1 LLSRSKPCCYPPVN
15 LLEKT
20 QGTKNFSAC
29 VTDPRQGKATYS
41 LESIIQTAVANV
53 LFRMGSKNA
62 FHKESR
68 SSEEA
73 EASIA
78 KFCGIDSGELP
89 TTRAI
94 DDILKRLDHEEL
106 NEVLMSIFE
115 VLRKDKLFSDHS
127 MLIPGDRYH
136 LAIDA
141 ETTHKY
147 TPNSAHDCANCPFCL
162 KRQRGEEVWYLHMHV
177 VASLVC
183 PGGVRLPLYLYPI
196 HAKSLRLEETASHE
210 RFKQECELA
219 AFPLILTKIQER
231 FPRLKFCVLVDSL
244 YANGPAIKFLNEH
257 RLDFMIV
264 RKEGSMKTVGQ
275 DCDGL
280 EKIPDDKIVGRV
292 EETSREKEKKY
303 KRSFRFFNE
312 IDYQGMKLHVLR
324 FEEWVFD
331 KDGIQLSYVYWEW
344 LVSWKLT
351 KRNASQTAFRGRM
364 RWLEEDLFNT
374 LKNRG
379 FSIKHDYSR
388 HPSAQVVWSIL
399 IMLAFLVT
407 ELFVL
412 TRQVITTRQNRSLK
426 DFMRSIFYELRHLYE
441 EIFKASVLQRKTQFR
456 YCFEKTYFFSNH

>member
-1 LLSRSKPCCYPPVN
+1 MPYCCSSAD

-20 QGTKNFSAC
+20 QSTKNFSVC
-29 VTDPRQGKATYS
+29 VTDPRRKSGTYS
-41 LESIIQTAVANV
+41 LESIIQTALANV

-62 FHKESR
+62 FHKEGR
-68 SSEEA
+68 SSKEA
-73 EASIA
+73 KASIA
-78 KFCGIDSGELP
+78 KFCGIDSGQLP
-89 TTRAI
+89 TTRTI
-94 DDILKRLDHEEL
+94 DDVLKKLNHAEL
-106 NEVLMSIFE
+106 NEVQMSVFE

-127 MLIPGDRYH
+127 MLLPGNRYH

-147 TPNSAHDCANCPFCL
+147 TPGSAHDCKNCPFCL
-162 KRQRGEEVWYLHMHV
+162 KRERGEEIWYLHMHV

-196 HAKSLRLEETASHE
+196 HAKSLKLEAAASQE
-210 RFKQECELA
+210 KFKQECELT
-219 AFPLILTKIQER
+219 AFPLILAKIQER
-231 FPRLKFCVLVDSL
+231 FPRLKFCILLDSL
-244 YANGPAIKFLNEH
+244 YANGPVIKLLNEL
-257 RLDFMIV
+257 RMDFIIV

-292 EETSREKEKKY
+292 EETCIEKEKKY

-324 FEEWVFD
+324 FEEWIFD
-331 KDGIQLSYVYWEW
+331 KDGTQLSYVYWEW

-351 KRNASQTAFRGRM
+351 KRNASLTAFRGRM

-388 HPSAQVVWSIL
+388 QSFAQVIWASLIL
-399 IMLAFLVT
+399 LAFLIT

-412 TRQVITTRQNRSLK
+412 TRQVITAKQNRSIK
-426 DFMRSIFYELRHLYE
+426 DFMRSIFYELRHLYKE
-441 EIFKASVLQRKTQFR
+441 VFEATALQKKTQFR
-456 YCFEKTYFFSNH
+456 YCFEKAYFF